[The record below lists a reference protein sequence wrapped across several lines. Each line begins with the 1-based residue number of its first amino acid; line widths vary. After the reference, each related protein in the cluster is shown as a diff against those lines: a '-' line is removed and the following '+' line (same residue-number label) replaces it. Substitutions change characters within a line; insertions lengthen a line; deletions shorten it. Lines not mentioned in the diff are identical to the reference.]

1 MSYTLGNVH
10 VFVEPWQP
18 FTDFIIGADTEMRI
32 RHRPRELARCHVC
45 LDRRQ
50 ARNLEVQAYYD
61 RLDVRCKGGKHP
73 GWS

>member
-1 MSYTLGNVH
+1 MTTVH
-10 VFVEPWQP
+10 IYQETWQP
-18 FTDFIIGADTEMRI
+18 FTKFSWAGIPI
-32 RHRPRELARCHVC
+32 HYKPRSLHQCHEC

-61 RLDVRCKGGKHP
+61 GWRVRCKDGKHP